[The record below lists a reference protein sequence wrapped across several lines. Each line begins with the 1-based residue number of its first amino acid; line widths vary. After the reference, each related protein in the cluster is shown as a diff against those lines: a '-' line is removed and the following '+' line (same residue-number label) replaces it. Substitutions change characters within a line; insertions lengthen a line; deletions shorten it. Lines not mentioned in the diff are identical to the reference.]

1 MLPGRSSFRQGAE
14 TGPASGQV
22 TRATGRSRQAR
33 APALDNIRWRPA
45 ALKAEQFPVIWT
57 SPEVQRQAWLF
68 FADERT
74 SRCQQIARTA
84 AMIARIG
91 ADLGGGRRQAFRN
104 TLLRLAPAGPLLKVG
119 APIARWT
126 AP

>member
-1 MLPGRSSFRQGAE
+1 MIA
-14 TGPASGQV
+14 
-22 TRATGRSRQAR
+22 
-33 APALDNIRWRPA
+33 APVLAGGDMAA
-45 ALKAEQFPVIWT
+45 ALTAFDRARRP
-57 SPEVQRQAWLF
+57 
-68 FADERT
+68 
-74 SRCQQIARTA
+74 RCQQIARTA

-104 TLLRLAPAGPLLKVG
+104 TLLRLAPAGPLLRVG